1 MRRTDREITE
11 FHKII
16 DIIDRSDV
24 LRLGLTDKNA
34 PYIVPV
40 NFGYTVENETITFYF
55 HSADE
60 GRKGTLIAENPYVC
74 FEMDRLIRIVE
85 GNVPCNWS
93 SDYESVIGYGTIT
106 RLTAL
111 DEQKAA
117 MDTIMRKNGYKGAL
131 TYPDAIFSRMAMYKL
146 TVEAIS
152 GKANTHT

>member
-24 LRLGLTDKNA
+24 LRLGLTDMDA

-55 HSADE
+55 HSAAE
-60 GRKGTLIAENPYVC
+60 GRKCTLMENNPHVC
-74 FEMDRLIRIVE
+74 FEMDRLIHIVE
-85 GNVPCNWS
+85 GNIPCNWTANF
-93 SDYESVIGYGTIT
+93 ESIIGYGTIT
-106 RLTAL
+106 RLTIL

-117 MDTIMRKNGYKGAL
+117 MDTVMRKNGYKGDA

-146 TVEAIS
+146 TVEKIS
-152 GKANTHT
+152 GKANTHI